1 MQLKLNGKDL
11 EVNNIK
17 TLTDLVEDKKL
28 KPESIAISY
37 NGDIIFRDDWA
48 KIVQSRDSIHDKISL
63 KTFSPE

>member
-48 KIVQSRDSIHDKISL
+48 KIVLNEHDAVDIVM
-63 KTFSPE
+63 FMMGG